1 MVRGA
6 GCRAINLRIRR
17 REKNVLDIPFY
28 RSGDSA
34 QNHGRECNGDV
45 TTVEKTRAEP
55 EDRNCARRLEILPSG
70 SYRRVVADRSMLA
83 AA

>member
-1 MVRGA
+1 MWAEIVAFDLPDPDVTSITESVNER
-6 GCRAINLRIRR
+6 
-17 REKNVLDIPFY
+17 Y
-28 RSGDSA
+28 R
-34 QNHGRECNGDV
+34 DV